1 MSKEKTI
8 SIIIP
13 ALNEEEA
20 IGATLSAVPKK
31 ELEAMGYDVEV
42 LVVDGGSKDRTREI
56 AESLG
61 ARVVVEPRKGYGRAY
76 KTGFES
82 CKGDIIVT
90 GDADG
95 TYPFEKLPEMLRF
108 LDGFDFITT
117 DRFASMEEGAMSRMH
132 YIGNSIL
139 NLALR
144 LIYKIDIRD
153 SQSGMWIF
161 RKSILKDL
169 NLKAD
174 GMELSEEIKVEAF
187 RKCRAREVPIHYR
200 KRIGEKKLRSF
211 RDGINNLLYLFK
223 KKLAE

>member
-13 ALNEEEA
+13 ALNEEKA
-20 IGATLSAVPKK
+20 IGGALSTVPKK
-31 ELEAMGYDVEV
+31 ELEAMGYEVEV

-61 ARVVVEPRKGYGRAY
+61 ARVIVEPRKGYGRAY
-76 KTGFES
+76 KTGFEK

-95 TYPFEKLPEMLRF
+95 TYPFEKVPEMLG
-108 LDGFDFITT
+108 LLEDFITT

-132 YIGNSIL
+132 YIGNFIL

-144 LIYKIDIRD
+144 LLYKIDIRD

-187 RKCRAREVPIHYR
+187 RRCRAKEVPIHYR

-211 RDGINNLLYLFK
+211 RDGMNNLLYLFK

>member
-1 MSKEKTI
+1 MNKEKTI

-13 ALNEEEA
+13 ALNEEKA

-31 ELEAMGYDVEV
+31 ELEAMGYEVEV
-42 LVVDGGSKDRTREI
+42 LVVDGESKDRTREI
-56 AESLG
+56 AESMG
-61 ARVVVEPRKGYGRAY
+61 AKVIVEPRKGYGRAY
-76 KTGFES
+76 KTGFEN

-95 TYPFEKLPEMLRF
+95 TYPFEKVPEMLGS
-108 LDGFDFITT
+108 LEDFITT

-144 LIYKIDIRD
+144 LLYKIDIRD

-169 NLKAD
+169 NLNAD

-187 RKCRAREVPIHYR
+187 RKCRAKEVPIHYR

>member
-13 ALNEEEA
+13 ALNEEKA
-20 IGATLSAVPKK
+20 IGGALSTVPKK
-31 ELEAMGYDVEV
+31 ELEAMGYEVEV

-61 ARVVVEPRKGYGRAY
+61 ARVIVEPRKGYGRAY
-76 KTGFES
+76 KTGFEK

-95 TYPFEKLPEMLRF
+95 TYPFEKVPEMLG
-108 LDGFDFITT
+108 LLEDFITT
-117 DRFASMEEGAMSRMH
+117 DHFASMEEGAMSRMH
-132 YIGNSIL
+132 YIGNFIL

-144 LIYKIDIRD
+144 LLYKIDIRD

-187 RKCRAREVPIHYR
+187 RRCRAKEVPIHYR

-211 RDGINNLLYLFK
+211 RDGMNNLLYLFK

>member
-20 IGATLSAVPKK
+20 IGKTLNTIPKK
-31 ELEAMGYDVEV
+31 ELETMGYEVEV
-42 LVVDGGSKDRTREI
+42 LVVDGGSTDRTREI
-56 AESLG
+56 AESMG
-61 ARVVVEPRKGYGRAY
+61 AKVIVETRRGYGRAY
-76 KTGFES
+76 KTGFEK
-82 CKGDIIVT
+82 CRGDIIVT

-95 TYPFEKLPEMLRF
+95 TYPFEKVPEMLRF

-132 YIGNSIL
+132 YLGNFIL

-144 LIYKIDIRD
+144 LLYKIDIKD
-153 SQSGMWIF
+153 SQSGMWVF

-187 RKCRAREVPIHYR
+187 RRCRAREVPIHYR

-211 RDGINNLLYLFK
+211 KDGFNNLFYLFK